1 MDDRKQIQIDTE
13 YLHGKKSYQK
23 KNRNSEKKA
32 QVLNVSNAS
41 VKELLLEKLRQYRK
55 QKKKQNEEV
64 NVVPQSSVVTSEF
77 MKELKKKK
85 NKTEHV
91 NLTPFEDTS
100 SIGSSQSNVLQPP
113 PYSNLKYN
121 NSLPTFRQWKRQTQK
136 SVSVPLS
143 HVTPSNPDP
152 ISSPNTNNLKRKN
165 FQVGKNKTNKKVGI
179 FLKNKTMKQNVE
191 SSIVEWKRQNM
202 KTMKNKLKKSNLIRY
217 GTCAPNELLR
227 EIYVSSELCGNI
239 HNSNGKNLVHN
250 YLESN

>member
-1 MDDRKQIQIDTE
+1 MNDRKQIQFDTE
-13 YLHGKKSYQK
+13 YLNGGKSYQRK
-23 KNRNSEKKA
+23 KKMSEKKA

-55 QKKKQNEEV
+55 QKKKQKEEV
-64 NVVPQSSVVTSEF
+64 NVVPQSSIVTNEF

-85 NKTEHV
+85 NKTEDV
-91 NLTPFEDTS
+91 NLTPFESTPHTNSLES
-100 SIGSSQSNVLQPP
+100 SVSQPP

-121 NSLPTFRQWKRQTQK
+121 NSLPTYREWKRRTQR
-136 SVSVPLS
+136 SVSVPLIEI
-143 HVTPSNPDP
+143 TPQDKP
-152 ISSPNTNNLKRKN
+152 SPESAENFKRKN
-165 FQVGKNKTNKKVGI
+165 FQVGKNKTNKKIGI

-191 SSIVEWKRQNM
+191 SSIVELKRQNM

-239 HNSNGKNLVHN
+239 QNSNGKNLVHN

>member
-23 KNRNSEKKA
+23 KKKNSEKKA

-64 NVVPQSSVVTSEF
+64 SVVPQSSVVTSEF

-85 NKTEHV
+85 NKTENV
-91 NLTPFEDTS
+91 NLSPFEVTPSTS
-100 SIGSSQSNVLQPP
+100 SLQSSSLQPP

-136 SVSVPLS
+136 SVSVPLIQA
-143 HVTPSNPDP
+143 TPSNPNP
-152 ISSPNTNNLKRKN
+152 MPSPSTNNLKRKN

-191 SSIVEWKRQNM
+191 SSIIEWKSQNM

-239 HNSNGKNLVHN
+239 QNSNGKNLVHN